1 MEMQYFKSAWG
12 DIKNSPGWFGKVCLL
27 ALLNFIPVFGQIVTF
42 AYLYG
47 WAREIAW
54 GTHEPMPAKIF
65 DNSDGKFWRR
75 GWFALVLTFVF
86 VLIPY
91 IVMWL
96 GNYWQGFGFSYS
108 FFGRQSVSN
117 PLLVGFGGV
126 LYWVGLLGLVLLFA
140 LAWIGNMRVSI
151 YDRLSSGFQ
160 FNKIWKMLRH
170 DTSGFLKIFGMGL
183 LFWFIFGIIL
193 TVVFFILAG
202 IVVSAGVAALVNSGL
217 FVSSTQ
223 IQYMLQTQPMQVLV
237 QFFVAAGVVGFFAF
251 LVITYLVFLARVF
264 VRMLVIRAMGYW
276 TMQFD
281 VSHWG
286 GQDDPMPFEL
296 FAEKQARQQAQA
308 AARSQAQ
315 PQQPVQAAA
324 PVPVPVSA
332 ASAEPEDEMP
342 EIDYGEPMEVGAGFI
357 LSPEEIAEAEAA
369 AVNDVEPSAEPA
381 VQPAV
386 APEGF
391 TFDYEAVSGA
401 DAQGAHG
408 VQDGQ
413 AGDAHVGEDGEP
425 HGGDAENGQA

>member
-12 DIKNSPGWFGKVCLL
+12 DIKNSPGWFGKLCLL
-27 ALLNFIPVFGQIVTF
+27 ALLNFIPIFGQIVTF

-65 DNSDGKFWRR
+65 DNGDGKFWRR
-75 GWFALVLTFVF
+75 GWFVLVLSFVF
-86 VLIPY
+86 MLIPY

-126 LYWVGLLGLVLLFA
+126 LYWVGFVGVIVMSV
-140 LAWIGNMRVSI
+140 LAWIGNMRISI

-170 DTSGFLKIFGMGL
+170 DTRGVLKIFGMDL
-183 LFWFIFGIIL
+183 LFGFIFGIVL
-193 TVVFFILAG
+193 TVVFLILAG
-202 IVVSAGVAALVNSGL
+202 IVVSAGVAALVNAGY
-217 FVSSTQ
+217 FVSPSQ
-223 IQYMLQTQPMQVLV
+223 IQYMSQTQSLQMLL
-237 QFFVAAGVVGFFAF
+237 QFIGAAGIVGFFAI
-251 LVITYLVFLARVF
+251 LIGSFLALIASVF
-264 VRMLVIRAMGYW
+264 IQMLIIRAMGYW

-281 VSHWG
+281 VPHWG

-296 FAEKQARQQAQA
+296 FAERQARQQ
-308 AARSQAQ
+308 QAQ
-315 PQQPVQAAA
+315 PKAAPQQQPVQAPVPA
-324 PVPVPVSA
+324 PVPVTSP
-332 ASAEPEDEMP
+332 EPEEEMP
-342 EIDYGEPMEVGAGFI
+342 EIDYGEPITVGAGFI

-369 AVNDVEPSAEPA
+369 AVNDVEPSAEPE
-381 VQPAV
+381 VQPTV

-391 TFDYEAVSGA
+391 TFDYDAVSSA

-408 VQDGQ
+408 VEDGQ
-413 AGDAHVGEDGEP
+413 AGDANVGEDGEP
-425 HGGDAENGQA
+425 HGGEAKGGQA